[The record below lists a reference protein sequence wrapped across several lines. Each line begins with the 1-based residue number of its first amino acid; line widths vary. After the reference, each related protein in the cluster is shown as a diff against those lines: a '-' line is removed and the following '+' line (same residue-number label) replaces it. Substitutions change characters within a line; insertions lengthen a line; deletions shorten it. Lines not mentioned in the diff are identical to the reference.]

1 MIKPEGYPN
10 LVKVMLR
17 GDEFLI
23 DFDAQM
29 VRPLGTTELHPV
41 QVVNYLVNEGF
52 FTHEAK
58 TQKGGDPF

>member
-1 MIKPEGYPN
+1 
-10 LVKVMLR
+10 MLR

-41 QVVNYLVNEGF
+41 QVVNYLMNERF
-52 FTHEAK
+52 FTPETK